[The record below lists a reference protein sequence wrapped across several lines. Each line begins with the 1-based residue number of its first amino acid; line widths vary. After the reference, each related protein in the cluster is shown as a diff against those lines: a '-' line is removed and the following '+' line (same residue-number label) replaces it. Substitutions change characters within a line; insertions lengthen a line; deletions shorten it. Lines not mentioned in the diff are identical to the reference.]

1 MGISVVLIDKSEI
14 VEKMLSHCLY
24 YFSAKV
30 LRIENW
36 DENREKIKEI
46 KTDIFFVEWEIKKD
60 GKALALSL
68 AEEVKPCPVVLLYR
82 SSSAAE
88 INSLSSNHLP
98 HRLVKPF
105 DPKIL
110 REVFTQLVPQ
120 VKESKIHPFLK
131 FPKGKAYQT
140 VGGSKENIKIPFSS
154 KQTMD
159 KSPLQGPTTQKTMDK
174 ASPQGSITQKIMD
187 KSPLQSPTTQKI
199 MNKASPQGPTTQK
212 TMDKSPLQSP
222 TTQKIMNKASPQG
235 PTTQKTMDKS
245 PLQDPTTITPAQQTK
260 SREESQPSINSMLKE
275 SISTQTLSPIEEKK
289 EQTSTSFQKEILEK
303 SENVKRPKEIKLKTS
318 SQKNVL
324 TKKQFKSETEEIKEF
339 NIDENTK
346 NDLAPMAI
354 KSSSSEKESA
364 LKSENIELNEK
375 DILKVLNKYKDSLEF
390 QQLMEKVFSENAATV
405 VTKIL
410 QNGNLE
416 GIVENSLT
424 QFKDSQSFKS
434 FVELEIKKSLKKQL
448 PLTLKS
454 VVEEEIKKI
463 IGD

>member
-1 MGISVVLIDKSEI
+1 MSISVVLIDKSEI

-68 AEEVKPCPVVLLYR
+68 AKEVKPCPVVLLYR
-82 SSSAAE
+82 SSSATE
-88 INSLSSNHLP
+88 INSLSSDHLS
-98 HRLVKPF
+98 HKLVKPF

-140 VGGSKENIKIPFSS
+140 GRGSKENIKIPLSS

-159 KSPLQGPTTQKTMDK
+159 KASLQDPTTQKIMDKASSQGPTTQKIMDKAPPLQSPAIQKTMDK
-174 ASPQGSITQKIMD
+174 ASPQ
-187 KSPLQSPTTQKI
+187 SPTTQKI
-199 MNKASPQGPTTQK
+199 MDKASPQGPATQK
-212 TMDKSPLQSP
+212 TMDKSPPLQS
-222 TTQKIMNKASPQG
+222 
-235 PTTQKTMDKS
+235 
-245 PLQDPTTITPAQQTK
+245 PTTITPAQQTK

-275 SISTQTLSPIEEKK
+275 SMSTQTLSPIEEKEK
-289 EQTSTSFQKEILEK
+289 QTSTSFQKEILEK

-324 TKKQFKSETEEIKEF
+324 TKKQFKSEKKEIKEF